1 MAEIL
6 GIVSGAAGL
15 TSLVLQLADSTS
27 RLRKAYK
34 LTKKMPGEVE
44 AVARDLDFICM
55 VAERLHYTDS
65 QADQPR
71 DQASD
76 HADRIVAHY
85 KASIQALVKAMEALS
100 QKASSVASRKGLRT
114 SAQRLKWMS
123 SCEDDLE
130 SLRRLAHNAQWR
142 LMLCDRREYIYSFRM
157 TLCQLGFP
165 WAFTATLGIQSGYS
179 IGLVLR
185 PQHIVRY
192 TSPGFELLY
201 KIHMEYITLDEGIS
215 EFTELYRKDPSF
227 IHQVDP
233 AGQGYIQSLLDQVVF
248 LGDRTQLNVKVSLL
262 RLFAEF
268 GMTQGLDDIKLI
280 ALDPEFGHTSLI
292 QREIIESPEQ
302 ALGMDRHLCI
312 GRSYRRTQNCCKHYA
327 EFMGGDPSYPLTSTD
342 SIVCA
347 LRFEQRD
354 YLFGILRHIQTSAPD
369 YVKTEL
375 CSSLAKHILAYM
387 ATGVADISLSCD
399 DVITLATLIDDINFE
414 LNNPPWSH
422 YIDMPLLLLHSAW
435 APVDAE
441 TFIRHGYTAINRK
454 GGEGKT
460 ALMAAAFEGHQALV
474 QFYMGLGVL
483 VNDQD
488 NAGSTALMSALQMWY
503 RGGDIGRDRKPFG
516 QLVADYPG
524 TVKLL
529 VEAGAEISKTDGC
542 QCSCSN
548 RGCTAIHI
556 FCCQFDEYHG
566 PFVAVEWLNLP
577 EELGMEDDLKLSLI
591 TLIRR
596 SRFEELQLNHT
607 CCENDERRKMEMLSA
622 PTQSTQRHTQ
632 LEAEMESIEGLE
644 LQ

>member
-1 MAEIL
+1 
-6 GIVSGAAGL
+6 
-15 TSLVLQLADSTS
+15 
-27 RLRKAYK
+27 
-34 LTKKMPGEVE
+34 
-44 AVARDLDFICM
+44 
-55 VAERLHYTDS
+55 
-65 QADQPR
+65 
-71 DQASD
+71 
-76 HADRIVAHY
+76 
-85 KASIQALVKAMEALS
+85 
-100 QKASSVASRKGLRT
+100 
-114 SAQRLKWMS
+114 
-123 SCEDDLE
+123 
-130 SLRRLAHNAQWR
+130 
-142 LMLCDRREYIYSFRM
+142 
-157 TLCQLGFP
+157 
-165 WAFTATLGIQSGYS
+165 
-179 IGLVLR
+179 
-185 PQHIVRY
+185 
-192 TSPGFELLY
+192 
-201 KIHMEYITLDEGIS
+201 
-215 EFTELYRKDPSF
+215 
-227 IHQVDP
+227 
-233 AGQGYIQSLLDQVVF
+233 
-248 LGDRTQLNVKVSLL
+248 
-262 RLFAEF
+262 
-268 GMTQGLDDIKLI
+268 
-280 ALDPEFGHTSLI
+280 
-292 QREIIESPEQ
+292 
-302 ALGMDRHLCI
+302 
-312 GRSYRRTQNCCKHYA
+312 
-327 EFMGGDPSYPLTSTD
+327 MGGDPSYPLTSTD

-566 PFVAVEWLNLP
+566 PFVAVEWLNLS

-622 PTQSTQRHTQ
+622 PTQSTQRHAQ

-644 LQ
+644 LQELKSRWLHQVFKCHESRLSRNRLPRWKEVLDSYRQFGPAQLVSYLTIPPMCHARPKANPEREEE